1 MEIKVNTRINGKRA
15 VVMMQAEESQIAVN
29 EQVVDDNGLLLSE
42 IERLKSELQESD
54 YKVIKCAE
62 AICLNGELP
71 YNMTELHNERQALR
85 DKINELEKAMGNEW
99 CNECQLFYFEE
110 LFIYAIVF
118 FSTTRWC

>member
-15 VVMMQAEESQIAVN
+15 VVKMQAEETQIVDN

-62 AICLNGELP
+62 AMCINAEMP
-71 YNMTELHNERQALR
+71 YNVTELHNERQALR
-85 DKINELEKAMGNEW
+85 DKINELESEVQNG
-99 CNECQLFYFEE
+99 
-110 LFIYAIVF
+110 
-118 FSTTRWC
+118 

>member
-15 VVMMQAEESQIAVN
+15 VVKMQAEESQIAVN

-62 AICLNGELP
+62 AMAVGAEMP
-71 YNMTELHNERQALR
+71 YNVTELHKERQALR
-85 DKINELEKAMGNEW
+85 DKINELESEVQNG
-99 CNECQLFYFEE
+99 
-110 LFIYAIVF
+110 
-118 FSTTRWC
+118 